1 MEKTPKEKDRNDT
14 LEKILV
20 WTLETSKEHGLNVV
34 DILVSFMNNR
44 MLQEQRDDIIDLLKK
59 ED

>member
-1 MEKTPKEKDRNDT
+1 MEKTPKEKDRNDS

-44 MLQEQRDDIIDLLKK
+44 MLQEERDDIIDLLKK

>member
-44 MLQEQRDDIIDLLKK
+44 MLQEERDDIIDLLKK

>member
-1 MEKTPKEKDRNDT
+1 MEKTPKEKDRNDP

-44 MLQEQRDDIIDLLKK
+44 MLQEERDDIIDLLKK

>member
-44 MLQEQRDDIIDLLKK
+44 KLQEERDDIIDLLKK